1 MSSTSKA
8 SNSFNLYIGSYT
20 DFDSLAH
27 LPANKCVGDGVYCL
41 QFNNGNIIPKYVIKC
56 YNPAV
61 LSFHPNSTDIIYAL
75 TEGIVDDG
83 IINAYNIDRNN
94 NKIKEYGKWSTKGKS
109 LCYFKVDPV
118 LNKYGIA
125 INYWEG
131 SLDLFELNKSGKIVK
146 HLKHINHNNLSL
158 YNKNVRRQVKN
169 REDHW
174 EHRQCGSHA
183 HSIHYHGN
191 NVFIPDLGENAIFQ
205 YKFNPYASDLQNI
218 LVYQTQL
225 KLKHGCGP
233 RHMVFNPKL
242 NTAYVSNELNSSIVV
257 LKIAKGNDETQ
268 ETDSDTSFSDEAKDM
283 DNPIKSRNNDSKCNL
298 KILQYIDTYDKN
310 DKKYQNTKN
319 YVAEIAIS
327 HDYNYVYLS
336 NRGVDTIAI
345 YQINPV
351 NGKLKYISE
360 ISVYGKT
367 PRHFVITPDNKYII
381 SANQDSN
388 NLIIFE
394 RNIKTGLLKLHKKYD
409 TKEFA
414 KSIPNFTFNAPN
426 YILCDPNPLT
436 L

>member
-1 MSSTSKA
+1 M
-8 SNSFNLYIGSYT
+8 YIGSYT

-41 QFNNGNIIPKYVIKC
+41 QFNNGNIIPKHVIKC

-61 LSFHPNSTDIIYAL
+61 LVFHPNSNDIIYAL

-83 IINAYNIDRNN
+83 IINAYNIDRSN
-94 NKIKEYGKWSTKGKS
+94 NKIKQYGKWSTKGKS

-183 HSIHYHGN
+183 HSIHYYGN

-205 YKFNPYASDLQNI
+205 YKFNPYASDIQNI

-257 LKIAKGNDETQ
+257 LKIAEGYDIKHTIVYIFFLFIY
-268 ETDSDTSFSDEAKDM
+268 SF
-283 DNPIKSRNNDSKCNL
+283 IYY
-298 KILQYIDTYDKN
+298 ILL
-310 DKKYQNTKN
+310 
-319 YVAEIAIS
+319 
-327 HDYNYVYLS
+327 HC
-336 NRGVDTIAI
+336 G
-345 YQINPV
+345 PV
-351 NGKLKYISE
+351 NSLLWLY
-360 ISVYGKT
+360 
-367 PRHFVITPDNKYII
+367 
-381 SANQDSN
+381 
-388 NLIIFE
+388 
-394 RNIKTGLLKLHKKYD
+394 NIEMMRHKKLIPIPHSL
-409 TKEFA
+409 TKQ
-414 KSIPNFTFNAPN
+414 KTWI
-426 YILCDPNPLT
+426 IQLNPEIMIVNVI
-436 L
+436 